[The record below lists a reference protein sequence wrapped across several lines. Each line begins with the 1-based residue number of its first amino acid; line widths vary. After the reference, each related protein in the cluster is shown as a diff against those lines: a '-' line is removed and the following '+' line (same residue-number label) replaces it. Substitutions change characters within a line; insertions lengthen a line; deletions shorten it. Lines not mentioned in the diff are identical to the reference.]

1 VDGASSSRFHARVT
15 DANQSPALVETP
27 LARPGISRTIRRIFL
42 GILVVAFVVGAIYLW
57 RTGAVTPTSVRDWL
71 DSLGP
76 GAPVLFIGA
85 FVLGSFVG
93 LPGIAFV
100 IGGRLAFGPY
110 LGLVFGY
117 VGGLLA
123 VTVPF
128 VTARKL
134 RRTDGPPWRPKNRHA
149 ARAFDLL
156 DRHPFRGV
164 LLLRLL
170 LWFNP
175 PLSYA
180 LAFSRVPFKTYLV
193 ACAIALLPVVIGAVV
208 LTGWVFNP

>member
-1 VDGASSSRFHARVT
+1 MS
-15 DANQSPALVETP
+15 
-27 LARPGISRTIRRIFL
+27 SRTIRRAVL
-42 GILVVAFVVGAIYLW
+42 GVFGVAFVTGAIYLW

-76 GAPVLFIGA
+76 AAPALFVLA

-100 IGGRLAFGPY
+100 IGGGLAFGPW
-110 LGLVFGY
+110 LGLVLGY
-117 VGGLLA
+117 GGGLLA

-128 VTARKL
+128 VVARKL
-134 RRTDGPPWRPKNRHA
+134 RKTEATWTPKNRRLA
-149 ARAFDLL
+149 QVFNMLES
-156 DRHPFRGV
+156 HPFRSV
-164 LLLRLL
+164 LVLRLI

-180 LAFSRVPFKTYLV
+180 LAFSKVPIRTYV
-193 ACAIALLPVVIGAVV
+193 MACAIALFPVVVLAVV
-208 LTGWVFNP
+208 ATSWLA

>member
-1 VDGASSSRFHARVT
+1 MT
-15 DANQSPALVETP
+15 DANDTPALEPTVP
-27 LARPGISRTIRRIFL
+27 AVGISRTTRRILL
-42 GILVVAFVVGAIYLW
+42 GVLVAAFVGGAIYLW

-76 GAPVLFIGA
+76 AAPLLFVVA
-85 FVLGSFVG
+85 FVAGSFVG

-110 LGLVFGY
+110 LGLVAGY
-117 VGGLLA
+117 AAGLCA

-134 RRTDGPPWRPKNRHA
+134 RRTDGPAWRPKNRHA

-164 LLLRLL
+164 LVLRLI

-180 LAFSRVPFKTYLV
+180 LAFSKVPLRTYV
-193 ACAIALLPVVIGAVV
+193 AACAVALLPVVIGAVT
-208 LTGWVFNP
+208 LTGWIVNP

>member
-1 VDGASSSRFHARVT
+1 VSDVEPSTPETPAVAVPVPV
-15 DANQSPALVETP
+15 PAL
-27 LARPGISRTIRRIFL
+27 SRATRRVIL
-42 GILVVAFVVGAIYLW
+42 GILIAAFVVGAVYLW
-57 RTGAVTPTSVRDWL
+57 RTGAVTPESVRDWL

-76 GAPVLFIGA
+76 AAPVLFVIA
-85 FVLGSFVG
+85 FMAGSFVG
-93 LPGIAFV
+93 LPGIVFV

-110 LGLVFGY
+110 VGLIAGY
-117 VGGLLA
+117 IGGLCA

-134 RRTDGPPWRPKNRHA
+134 RRTEGAPWRPKNRHA
-149 ARAFDLL
+149 RRAFELL

-164 LLLRLL
+164 LVLRLL

-180 LAFSRVPFKTYLV
+180 LAFSRVPFKSYV
-193 ACAIALLPVVIGAVV
+193 AACAIALAPIVTAAVF
-208 LTGWVFNP
+208 LTGYFS